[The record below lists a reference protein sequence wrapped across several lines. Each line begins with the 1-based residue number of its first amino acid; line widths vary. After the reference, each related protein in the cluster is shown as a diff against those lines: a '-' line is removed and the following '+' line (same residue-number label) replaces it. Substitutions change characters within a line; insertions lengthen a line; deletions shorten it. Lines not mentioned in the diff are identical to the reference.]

1 MASRFKQRG
10 ILGVLGSIGSF
21 LSGSAG
27 SIGGAL
33 AGSALSGAIG
43 RSNQEDAQDF
53 NREMYGSRY
62 QMQMED
68 MRKAGLNPMLS
79 YLQSPSSAPGSPIAS
94 VPDFG
99 STINQARQAD
109 ASGVSS
115 SASAQTAASY
125 EAMANE
131 TVNKTKQEV
140 SNLKSVNAQ
149 VLQITDNLRA
159 EYQNLVKQ
167 GLNLTEVGNQLR
179 KTVDK
184 MDAEIKLIGSQT
196 VSNAVQAV
204 LFGAQA
210 NMATAQAGYT
220 SGALTLQSLSQAQLN
235 RAAAITQRSQD
246 ALNLANTGKSMTEN
260 ELLKIEERAA
270 SSFGEVGKTVGA
282 LRPFL
287 ELLWNATKR

>member
-1 MASRFKQRG
+1 MASRFKQLG
-10 ILGVLGSIGSF
+10 ILGFLGSVLTSAAPS
-21 LSGSAG
+21 LLGSAV
-27 SIGGAL
+27 SAGA
-33 AGSALSGAIG
+33 A

-109 ASGVSS
+109 AAGVSS
-115 SASAQTAASY
+115 AASAKTAASY
-125 EAMANE
+125 EDMANE
-131 TVNKTKQEV
+131 TVQKTKQEV

-149 VLQITDNLRA
+149 VLQATDNLRA

-167 GLNLTEVGNQLR
+167 GMNLTEVGNQLR
-179 KTVDK
+179 KTIDK
-184 MDAEIKLIGSQT
+184 MDSEIKLIDGQT

-204 LFGAQA
+204 LFGAQSR
-210 NMATAQAGYT
+210 YI
-220 SGALTLQSLSQAQLN
+220 SGAQTQQSLSQAQLN